1 MNKIKYLPSFVILMS
16 QANKSL
22 SVFNSNDMKLIYKID
37 SNVFKAEAKL
47 VTGGIELQILKVRK
61 I

>member
-1 MNKIKYLPSFVILMS
+1 MS

-37 SNVFKAEAKL
+37 SNVLKAEAKL